1 MWATGLT
8 HKLCVLLLCFI
19 FNSIPINKCQTEEGK
34 KIDTTKSGNRMEQIK
49 NETLCKKKTIISLQ
63 LNELWTGS
71 ICEVYKNHSRN
82 ESSSYHLKKKES
94 AATHLN
100 QVEMVFVSCTGQR
113 REKNHLCIINRHFVR
128 QQRTSL
134 SFWFTRTT
142 KKRQLIPLNA
152 WCGDLF
158 FFCCCFCFAFFLSGS
173 VFDFDFLRCCW

>member
-1 MWATGLT
+1 M
-8 HKLCVLLLCFI
+8 
-19 FNSIPINKCQTEEGK
+19 
-34 KIDTTKSGNRMEQIK
+34 
-49 NETLCKKKTIISLQ
+49 Q

-158 FFCCCFCFAFFLSGS
+158 FFCCCFCFAFFSFWFCFWFRFSSLLLVSVIFIDFFLFFLFEIDWSWCLSRKKFQHS
-173 VFDFDFLRCCW
+173 RAAW